1 MKNTYKMKRFSIIA
15 MLLLVATVVTAQST
29 LRTGYF
35 LQGNPY
41 RHRLNPALV
50 NDQNYIGIPVL
61 GNFNFSTA
69 GNVGL
74 ANFVYDAPNG
84 RDLVTFMHPSVDA
97 DDFLGGLD
105 DNNNIRANIDMNI
118 LSAGFFAFGGY
129 NTIDVGV
136 HSRVGANLP
145 YDMFRFMKVMGSGD
159 YSFTDMNVN
168 TKNYV
173 DLSLGHSRE
182 IIEGLTVGARLK
194 FLFGIAYSDLTF
206 DRMDI
211 TANGSQ
217 WRINAA
223 GNVNIAMGGHFTLSD
238 EKTVSGK
245 TPIDSY
251 EDITAGMNGFGM
263 GIDLGATYDLSEV
276 LTEGLTVSAALND
289 IGYIKWKKVA
299 KAGVNPSS
307 PYEFNGFTNIS
318 IHDDNNAGASLEDQF
333 ESLQDDLED
342 FFTLEDMGEGSD
354 KCSLGATLN
363 LGAEYK
369 MPFYKKLSAGVLY
382 THSFEDMYSYNE
394 MSLMIN
400 WAPFKSFDMALSGS
414 TSTYGT
420 GFGAM
425 ANIHCTGFNLFF
437 GSDFFLSKV
446 GKQFIPLENMNSSV
460 SFGINVPFGRKR

>member
-1 MKNTYKMKRFSIIA
+1 MKRFSIIA

-182 IIEGLTVGARLK
+182 IIEGLT
-194 FLFGIAYSDLTF
+194 
-206 DRMDI
+206 
-211 TANGSQ
+211 
-217 WRINAA
+217 
-223 GNVNIAMGGHFTLSD
+223 
-238 EKTVSGK
+238 
-245 TPIDSY
+245 
-251 EDITAGMNGFGM
+251 
-263 GIDLGATYDLSEV
+263 
-276 LTEGLTVSAALND
+276 
-289 IGYIKWKKVA
+289 
-299 KAGVNPSS
+299 
-307 PYEFNGFTNIS
+307 
-318 IHDDNNAGASLEDQF
+318 
-333 ESLQDDLED
+333 
-342 FFTLEDMGEGSD
+342 
-354 KCSLGATLN
+354 
-363 LGAEYK
+363 
-369 MPFYKKLSAGVLY
+369 
-382 THSFEDMYSYNE
+382 NE
-394 MSLMIN
+394 
-400 WAPFKSFDMALSGS
+400 
-414 TSTYGT
+414 
-420 GFGAM
+420 
-425 ANIHCTGFNLFF
+425 
-437 GSDFFLSKV
+437 
-446 GKQFIPLENMNSSV
+446 
-460 SFGINVPFGRKR
+460 